1 MPVRSLNS
9 SVMKWPNKDEVL
21 QAFSEWKRTN
31 CKNNENIVS
40 IGYFGSYARNDSG
53 VGSDLDLVIIVK
65 KTDKPFEK
73 RGIEW
78 DLSSIPVPVDLLVY
92 TQKEWGK
99 LKKERNSF
107 IKKLCKEIVWLK

>member
-1 MPVRSLNS
+1 MPVRSLNL
-9 SVMKWPNKDEVL
+9 SVMKWPDKEKVL
-21 QAFSEWKRTN
+21 QALSEWKRTN

-65 KTDKPFEK
+65 KSDKPFEK

-92 TQKEWGK
+92 TQKEWG
-99 LKKERNSF
+99 N
-107 IKKLCKEIVWLK
+107 

>member
-9 SVMKWPNKDEVL
+9 SVMKWPNKDQVL
-21 QAFSEWKRTN
+21 QALKNWKSTFCN
-31 CKNNENIVS
+31 NNKNIIS

-73 RGIEW
+73 RSTEW

-92 TQKEWGK
+92 TQKEWRK
-99 LKKERNSF
+99 LKRETNKFIEKLLKET
-107 IKKLCKEIVWLK
+107 IWLK